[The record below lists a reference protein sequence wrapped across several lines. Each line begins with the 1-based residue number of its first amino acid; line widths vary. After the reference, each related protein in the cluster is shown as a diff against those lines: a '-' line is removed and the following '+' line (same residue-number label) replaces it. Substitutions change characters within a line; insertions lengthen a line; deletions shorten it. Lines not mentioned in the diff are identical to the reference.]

1 MTRIQILNELIE
13 SLQEQKNA
21 VQTARYEVEEAF
33 EKRIQEYFK
42 KTFLDVVEEDVV
54 IESSRGA
61 VYFKRMNE
69 QGTYNKEIFTI
80 YLRENHYD
88 KLKEGAYKDVQLN
101 YYTTYADSEFE
112 LRRLELLGKVAKFVR
127 ESKDVIL
134 VDMNEL
140 HREFAKI
147 IEEGNYCKAKGVLD
161 DQISKLRA
169 DIKDIEKEEIASKIF
184 SEEGIKF
191 SEGVYV
197 RLKFNYEPRISSIKL
212 IDASKSGKKATA
224 VFEFAHGEHTSREE
238 NINVEKIIDQV
249 TFYYNKFIQQTS
261 AE

>member
-1 MTRIQILNELIE
+1 MTRIQVLNELIE

-21 VQTARYEVEEAF
+21 VLSAKYEVEEAF

-42 KTFLDVVEEDVV
+42 KIFFNVVEEDIA

-69 QGTYNKEIFTI
+69 QGTYHKEIFTI
-80 YLRENHYD
+80 YLKENHYN
-88 KLKEGAYKDVQLN
+88 KLEEGAYKDVQLN

-112 LRRLELLGKVAKFVR
+112 LRRLELLGKVAGFVR
-127 ESKDVIL
+127 KSKDLIL
-134 VDMNEL
+134 VDTNKL
-140 HREFAKI
+140 HREFTEI
-147 IEEGNYCKAKGVLD
+147 IREGNYFQTQGVLD
-161 DQISKLRA
+161 GQISKLKA
-169 DIKDIEKEEIASKIF
+169 DIKSVEREEIESKIF

-191 SEGVYV
+191 SGEVYV

-212 IDASKSGKKATA
+212 IDISKSGKKATA

-238 NINVEKIIDQV
+238 NINVEKVIDQV
-249 TFYYNKFIQQTS
+249 SFYYNKFIQETS